1 MSRPQNYLGEKTTQ
15 GFLSRRRFMTLFSGG
30 IAALAVDGCSGG
42 GSDTGTK
49 DSVQSPLLTVGST
62 TKAQPTFQLTSA
74 TGGASLPFTLGY
86 AFKKGQVPA
95 GKSLIGSISDL
106 QVVPKNVWPD
116 GSLKFAVVSGHA
128 TLVVGTP
135 LRVALNLGTPGALA
149 NLTTD
154 SLRQT
159 GATASISAGS
169 FGTVSWS
176 DADWDTPFMTWVSG
190 PVMSSW
196 IYRKPIG
203 NDPHLV
209 AWLEVRLY
217 RSGAV
222 EILPWVENGYL
233 NVANPTN
240 KAATYT
246 FTLGGKQRFSAAL
259 DLPNHARTVLVSGT
273 TLSHWLGIAPQ
284 VTPSHDKAYLQAT
297 GLVPTYSATL
307 PANAPVWSYLVTS
320 FQPMQQG
327 NYQNAMGEA
336 GYQPGIGLLPEWDV
350 VYLVSDDARAYPAV
364 IMNAYS
370 AGRYGIHFRDENT
383 QRPLRFSSYPNLC
396 IGGGA
401 TGLPGTGAS
410 TKNMY
415 TPTSSG
421 TAAPAWDLPHHP
433 SIGFTAYL
441 LTGRFYFMEEVQ
453 FAATVNFL
461 MNMDLARNFG
471 GGVGVF
477 QSGVGSNT
485 TRGAAWALRT
495 LAQATCVTPD
505 DDPLHAEFGAS
516 MASNVDFYHSIY
528 VAKPNNPFGFVAP
541 YSNYTTGA
549 GKYSEATWM
558 QDFFT
563 ATVGYAIDLDMGLSA
578 ASNSKLSAFFAWKAQ
593 SVIGRLGGT
602 SSTEF
607 LYRDAAQYY
616 LPIAPGEA
624 PDFNNGT
631 GPWYKSWGELYQAA
645 MGTPNPGV
653 GGPLRGGN
661 FPGASSYWGN
671 MLPAIAYAVHH
682 NVPGAQ
688 AAYNRMISAP
698 NWSDFTADFINAPV
712 WSVAPR
718 P

>member
-1 MSRPQNYLGEKTTQ
+1 
-15 GFLSRRRFMTLFSGG
+15 
-30 IAALAVDGCSGG
+30 
-42 GSDTGTK
+42 
-49 DSVQSPLLTVGST
+49 
-62 TKAQPTFQLTSA
+62 
-74 TGGASLPFTLGY
+74 
-86 AFKKGQVPA
+86 
-95 GKSLIGSISDL
+95 
-106 QVVPKNVWPD
+106 
-116 GSLKFAVVSGHA
+116 
-128 TLVVGTP
+128 
-135 LRVALNLGTPGALA
+135 
-149 NLTTD
+149 
-154 SLRQT
+154 
-159 GATASISAGS
+159 
-169 FGTVSWS
+169 
-176 DADWDTPFMTWVSG
+176 
-190 PVMSSW
+190 
-196 IYRKPIG
+196 
-203 NDPHLV
+203 
-209 AWLEVRLY
+209 
-217 RSGAV
+217 V